1 MYPKYLAATM
11 CLVSLV
17 LSGCGKAPSDPPVP
31 MMKPAQIASA
41 PTTGSA
47 TDLSVPS
54 AEAVLTPAT
63 QTKPD
68 PAAGRFNSTMSRT
81 QESTAMP
88 LPGQNNDHSAPQAP
102 ASRAS
107 SP

>member
-1 MYPKYLAATM
+1 MYPKHLAATM

-17 LSGCGKAPSDPPVP
+17 LSGCDKIPSNPPVP

-41 PTTGSA
+41 PTTVSA
-47 TDLSVPS
+47 KDVSVPS
-54 AEAVLTPAT
+54 ADAVLTPAPE
-63 QTKPD
+63 TKLD
-68 PAAGRFNSTMSRT
+68 PTAGRFNSTMSRA

-88 LPGQNNDHSAPQAP
+88 LPGQNNDHSAPQTP
-102 ASRAS
+102 PKRAS